1 MGSGKPKSTGM
12 SCFGKPKGKDLDG
25 ECKASTGVKIDV
37 PEGDINADLPSG
49 DASVTVKTGKLSGKT
64 KSKGLSCFGKPKGT
78 DLDGEYKASADV
90 KLDAPEGEINA
101 ELPSAEASI
110 AGKAPELDVKP
121 VKVSGKPKSAGMSCF
136 GKPKGKDLD
145 GEYKASTGIK
155 VDVPEGDINADISSG
170 DASVTVKSPE

>member
-1 MGSGKPKSTGM
+1 MGSGKPKSAGM

-25 ECKASTGVKIDV
+25 EYKASTGVKVDV

-49 DASVTVKTGKLSGKT
+49 DASVSVKSPKLDVKTGKPSG

-90 KLDAPEGEINA
+90 KLDAPEGDINA
-101 ELPSAEASI
+101 ELPSADASI
-110 AGKAPELDVKP
+110 VVKSPELDVKP
-121 VKVSGKPKSAGMSCF
+121 VKVSAKPKSARMSCF

-145 GEYKASTGIK
+145 GEYKASTGVK
-155 VDVPEGDINADISSG
+155 VDVPEGDLNADLPG
-170 DASVTVKSPE
+170 A